1 MFAEAISNINNWQ
14 FVLHS
19 LAIDNIRNTNDYDEN
34 EAKFKVSAIS
44 ASNLSAIR
52 KRNINRLIIGQLN
65 KNSLRNEFESLVQ
78 QVTGNIDIL
87 MISETKLD
95 NSFPVSQFLI
105 DSYTPPFRLDRDNNV
120 GGIMLFC

>member
-52 KRNINRLIIGQLN
+52 KRNINRLIIGKLN
-65 KNSLRNEFESLVQ
+65 KNSLRNEFESLV
-78 QVTGNIDIL
+78 
-87 MISETKLD
+87 
-95 NSFPVSQFLI
+95 
-105 DSYTPPFRLDRDNNV
+105 
-120 GGIMLFC
+120 